1 MDNPVYGAVE
11 EGSHASRTQTEN
23 TSDGSIE
30 MYSLPTHSVST
41 PLYTELP
48 AKGSTVVAHE
58 YEGVGVVYSQCGN
71 VYEAPPDTV
80 PDHGDYSSLERGQ
93 DYATLEPYTGSST
106 PSPYEIARG
115 DYSHLQH

>member
-1 MDNPVYGAVE
+1 ME
-11 EGSHASRTQTEN
+11 EGSQASATQTGN
-23 TSDGSIE
+23 TSDSSVG
-30 MYSLPTHSVST
+30 MYSLLTQSVPA
-41 PLYTELP
+41 PLCNEVP
-48 AKGSTVVAHE
+48 GNESAVMAHE
-58 YEGVGVVYSQCGN
+58 YEGVGIVYSQCGN

-80 PDHGDYSSLERGQ
+80 PDIGDYSSLERGQ